1 MKRVRIKI
9 IGDVQGVFFRFSAK
23 IVADNLGITGWAQN
37 EPDESVLVV
46 IEGKDEVLQKFI
58 EWTKKG
64 SPMAQVEDVKVSE
77 EEYRGEFKEFEV
89 R

>member
-23 IVADNLGITGWAQN
+23 IVADNLGITGWVQN

-46 IEGKDEVLQKFI
+46 IEGKDEILQKFI